1 MASITEEIEKGKKK
15 LEEIKK
21 QIRELKEI
29 RSKTSLNF
37 FQKSELSDL
46 DEAQNK
52 LISHIKKLHA
62 SL

>member
-1 MASITEEIEKGKKK
+1 MASVIEEINKGKAK

-29 RSKTSLNF
+29 RVKTSLNF
-37 FQKSELSDL
+37 FQKDELSTL
-46 DEAQNK
+46 DNAQNK
-52 LISHIKKLHA
+52 LIEHIKRLHA

>member
-1 MASITEEIEKGKKK
+1 MASVIEQINEGKAK

-29 RSKTSLNF
+29 RSQTGLNY
-37 FQKSELSDL
+37 FQKSELSSL

-52 LISHIKKLHA
+52 LISHIKRLHA